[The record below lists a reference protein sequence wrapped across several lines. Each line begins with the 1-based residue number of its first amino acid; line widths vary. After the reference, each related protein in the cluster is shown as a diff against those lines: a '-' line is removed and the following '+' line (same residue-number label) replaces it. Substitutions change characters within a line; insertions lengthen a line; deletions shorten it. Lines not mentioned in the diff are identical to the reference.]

1 MADKAGLA
9 VLGPE
14 RAELRLPDGI
24 TLVADVY
31 RPDAP
36 GRFPALVMRLPYG
49 RKIASTIVL
58 AHPAWYAA
66 HGYVVIVQDV
76 RGRGDS
82 GGTFRLMED
91 DLEDGAATLAWAADH
106 PDCNGQVATY
116 GFSYQ
121 AMAQLLAFAA
131 AAKAGSKI
139 PDAMAPAMGAWSAR
153 DDWAYDGGGMRL
165 AAGLGWAIQMAVEQA
180 RLAGDRQA
188 FDQLTAAV
196 TARVEPRPA
205 ILPLLNQYAP
215 HYRKWLEDD
224 AAHFNGISPEAAL
237 RGVPLS
243 IPSLFV
249 GGWFD
254 IMLEGSLAMHEAF
267 VKAELAPQRLLVG
280 PWQHI
285 PWGRISGAKDFG
297 DAACST
303 IDRETIAFFDHHL
316 KARGEPGPPVRLFD
330 VGAKTWLT
338 FDRFPIAETLVLNL
352 ASGGLAATTSNDGR
366 LVRGSGDDGIDRLV
380 FDPWRPT
387 PLTGG
392 HVGLPPG
399 LQDRTTLDDRT
410 DIAVYTTEPL
420 AEPLRLVG
428 RVVCELPVDCDMP
441 SHDLH
446 CSLSMLDHE
455 QGRAITLAT
464 GHLRVPDTQQA
475 GPRRVSFHPTG
486 ATLPQGS
493 CLRLSVQAAAWP
505 SFAINPGTGE
515 RSEDAPLISAKVL
528 TLAIR
533 HRNARL
539 QLPVIP

>member
-1 MADKAGLA
+1 MEGARADFHII
-9 VLGPE
+9 
-14 RAELRLPDGI
+14 R
-24 TLVADVY
+24 
-31 RPDAP
+31 
-36 GRFPALVMRLPYG
+36 
-49 RKIASTIVL
+49 
-58 AHPAWYAA
+58 
-66 HGYVVIVQDV
+66 
-76 RGRGDS
+76 
-82 GGTFRLMED
+82 
-91 DLEDGAATLAWAADH
+91 
-106 PDCNGQVATY
+106 
-116 GFSYQ
+116 
-121 AMAQLLAFAA
+121 
-131 AAKAGSKI
+131 
-139 PDAMAPAMGAWSAR
+139 
-153 DDWAYDGGGMRL
+153 
-165 AAGLGWAIQMAVEQA
+165 
-180 RLAGDRQA
+180 
-188 FDQLTAAV
+188 
-196 TARVEPRPA
+196 
-205 ILPLLNQYAP
+205 
-215 HYRKWLEDD
+215 LEDD